1 MSIKQEMDNVKEFM
15 DSGKWTGAGFVLNP
29 DWK

>member
-1 MSIKQEMDNVKEFM
+1 MSINQEMDNVKEFM